1 MHRMIDAL
9 NHDTDF
15 QTLIK
20 KYESPNCFNI
30 MGRTRREE
38 WHSNFVCWLLDPS
51 SNHNLGNFPLK
62 MFFELI
68 NENPNN
74 EIDIDEIDFDQIIF
88 KTEVSIENGRI
99 DILGESEKIILI
111 IENKLDAN
119 ETYNAKE
126 KKYQTD
132 VYFKYFDEK
141 EDYKKKQKYYVYL
154 RTKSGN
160 RPSNKNFIP
169 ITYQKLFDEVIFKCI
184 HCENITDE
192 TRFVLEQYA
201 ISISNPN
208 SEGTHMAYTE
218 KIIAEKLYE
227 KHEFVIE
234 RIRSTM
240 NDTNRDEKS
249 DICVFF
255 EKYQRYLNEILGAIN
270 KRFITKR
277 TESSLSNRIGNGF
290 LKILCDKEIVI
301 PDKTELI
308 FERKRFGVTYI
319 IQIGMEKGQYY
330 CQAGYY
336 QGKYTG
342 KEFVQAI
349 ENEQESTYTFDTI
362 NKAAK
367 EVEISYK
374 KKVGRKIGKN
384 DGAPAGQFK
393 VIHSGKID
401 AEGKTIDE
409 IKREFL

>member
-1 MHRMIDAL
+1 MNHMIDAL

-68 NENPNN
+68 NKNLND
-74 EIDIDEIDFDQIIF
+74 EINIDEIDFDQTIF

-99 DILGESEKIILI
+99 DILGESEKFILI
-111 IENKLDAN
+111 IENKLDAR

-126 KKYQTD
+126 KNFQTD

-169 ITYQKLFDEVIFKCI
+169 ITYQELFDEVIFKCI

-201 ISISNPN
+201 LSISNPN

-227 KHEFVIE
+227 KYESVIE
-234 RIRSTM
+234 HIRSTM
-240 NDTNRDEKS
+240 DDTNRDEKS

-255 EKYQRYLNEILGAIN
+255 EKYQRYLNEILGAIDESP
-270 KRFITKR
+270 ITKR
-277 TESSLSNRIGNGF
+277 TESSRIDIGNAF
-290 LKILCDKEIVI
+290 LKLLCDRKIVI

-319 IQIGMEKGQYY
+319 IQIGMEKGKYY

-349 ENEQESTYTFDTI
+349 ENGKESTYTFDTI
-362 NKAAK
+362 NSAAQKVESKYK
-367 EVEISYK
+367 EK
-374 KKVGRKIGKN
+374 TRKEKRDN
-384 DGAPAGQFK
+384 DGAPAGQFT
-393 VIHSGKID
+393 VIHSGKIE
-401 AEGKTIDE
+401 AEGKTIEE

>member
-1 MHRMIDAL
+1 MNHMIDAL
-9 NHDTDF
+9 NYDTDF

-20 KYESPNCFNI
+20 KYESPNCFHI

-68 NENPNN
+68 NKNLNN
-74 EIDIDEIDFDQIIF
+74 EIDEIDFEQIIF

-99 DILGESEKIILI
+99 DILGESEKFILI
-111 IENKLDAN
+111 IENKLDAK

-126 KKYQTD
+126 EKYQTD

-154 RTKSGN
+154 RTKSEN
-160 RPSNKNFIP
+160 IPNNKNFIP
-169 ITYQKLFDEVIFKCI
+169 ITYQELFDEVIFKCI

-201 ISISNPN
+201 LSISNPN
-208 SEGTHMAYTE
+208 SKGTHMAYTE
-218 KIIAEKLYE
+218 KIIAEKLYK
-227 KHEFVIE
+227 KHESVID

-255 EKYQRYLNEILGAIN
+255 EKYQRYLNEILGAI
-270 KRFITKR
+270 KQPFITKR
-277 TESSLSNRIGNGF
+277 TESSLTGNAF
-290 LKILCDKEIVI
+290 LKLLCDKKIVI

-308 FERKRFGVTYI
+308 FERKGFGVTYI
-319 IQIGMEKGQYY
+319 IQIGMEKGEYY
-330 CQAGYY
+330 CYTGYY
-336 QGKYTG
+336 EGEYTG
-342 KEFVQAI
+342 KELGQAVKDDDDNI
-349 ENEQESTYTFDTI
+349 YVFDTI
-362 NKAAK
+362 NSAAQTVELEYKDKTRK
-367 EVEISYK
+367 E
-374 KKVGRKIGKN
+374 IGVN
-384 DGAPAGQFK
+384 DGVPAGQFT
-393 VIHSGKID
+393 VIHSGKIE

>member
-74 EIDIDEIDFDQIIF
+74 EIDIDEIDFDQTIF

-227 KHEFVIE
+227 KHESVIE

-308 FERKRFGVTYI
+308 FEKKDLESHILFRLVWKKDNTIVKLDTIKVNIREKNLYKLSKMSKKVLIRLIQLIRLPKKLKFPTRKRSGEKLVKM
-319 IQIGMEKGQYY
+319 MERL
-330 CQAGYY
+330 
-336 QGKYTG
+336 QGNLK
-342 KEFVQAI
+342 
-349 ENEQESTYTFDTI
+349 
-362 NKAAK
+362 
-367 EVEISYK
+367 
-374 KKVGRKIGKN
+374 
-384 DGAPAGQFK
+384 
-393 VIHSGKID
+393 
-401 AEGKTIDE
+401 
-409 IKREFL
+409 